1 MSDTIKVTLTR
12 GLAGRLKTH
21 RRVVASLGLRKIGQ
35 VKELVDRPEIRGQI
49 KKVKYMVSIV
59 E

>member
-1 MSDTIKVTLTR
+1 MSTIKIQLKR

-21 RRVVASLGLRKIGQ
+21 RKVVNSLGLRRINQIKEIKDCPEVRGQ
-35 VKELVDRPEIRGQI
+35 VK
-49 KKVKYMVSIV
+49 KVEYLVSIV